1 MKKDFPEIAV
11 VMYNNLPARCHEVEQ
26 NLCDFTKFKING
38 QHNLHTYET
47 KNITEM
53 LTTLSATH
61 RWAVVIAAGN
71 ILQSQKL
78 IMDSVEYAKKE
89 NSPLSCHILDRGGYF
104 HLHPQYF
111 TIDLE
116 VYQSLGFPA
125 FEETPGPVDINTKIT
140 ERSIDNVHDDYT
152 PWWLHSGTETK
163 TYASDQG
170 YFGINVVAGMINA
183 GYNIVNIPRELR
195 QRKNYCYPEH
205 QLLEIKKMIADPL
218 YVPVNNN
225 GPIWWF
231 AHDLRMI
238 TQGLDKGYYVMNTEP
253 LYLDNPKLNDQ
264 QFDCFVGVA
273 SGVKPACLIGKL
285 KFSDDSRIILVDIS
299 PAALKWQKHLLE
311 SWDGDFRT
319 FEAVFRVFEKQNP
332 DLIPIYF
339 RDQSFENLFVWF
351 FENVQMDSIEFQQC
365 WKRYQTMQVEFVELN
380 LLETP
385 SMQYVV
391 DTINQHQHGAYVWS
405 SNLFHM
411 DYLSFYRTD
420 RWARDKLLE
429 FVGKLR
435 QETKIPVA
443 SEFLCFLEFYN
454 C

>member
-125 FEETPGPVDINTKIT
+125 FEETSGPVDINTKIT

-183 GYNIVNIPRELR
+183 GYNIVNIPCELR

-205 QLLEIKKMIADPL
+205 QL
-218 YVPVNNN
+218 
-225 GPIWWF
+225 
-231 AHDLRMI
+231 
-238 TQGLDKGYYVMNTEP
+238 
-253 LYLDNPKLNDQ
+253 
-264 QFDCFVGVA
+264 
-273 SGVKPACLIGKL
+273 
-285 KFSDDSRIILVDIS
+285 
-299 PAALKWQKHLLE
+299 
-311 SWDGDFRT
+311 
-319 FEAVFRVFEKQNP
+319 
-332 DLIPIYF
+332 
-339 RDQSFENLFVWF
+339 
-351 FENVQMDSIEFQQC
+351 
-365 WKRYQTMQVEFVELN
+365 
-380 LLETP
+380 
-385 SMQYVV
+385 
-391 DTINQHQHGAYVWS
+391 
-405 SNLFHM
+405 
-411 DYLSFYRTD
+411 
-420 RWARDKLLE
+420 
-429 FVGKLR
+429 
-435 QETKIPVA
+435 
-443 SEFLCFLEFYN
+443 
-454 C
+454 